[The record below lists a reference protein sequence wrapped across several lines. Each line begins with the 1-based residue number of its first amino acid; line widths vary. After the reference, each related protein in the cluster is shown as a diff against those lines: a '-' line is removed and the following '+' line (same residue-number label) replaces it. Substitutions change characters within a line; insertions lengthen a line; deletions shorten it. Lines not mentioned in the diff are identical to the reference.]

1 MLVGIGFV
9 AVLTA
14 AAAERFIR
22 RQRLAKHRRWEYR
35 RPMEIALLIVAI
47 IGAAVLVSRS
57 PLVRSHGEATEAEMR
72 AVAGGANVEKQFK
85 RPPDEG
91 GLL

>member
-1 MLVGIGFV
+1 
-9 AVLTA
+9 
-14 AAAERFIR
+14 
-22 RQRLAKHRRWEYR
+22 
-35 RPMEIALLIVAI
+35 MEIALLIVAI
-47 IGAAVLVSRS
+47 IVAAVLLARS

-72 AVAGGANVEKQFK
+72 SVAGGANVDKQFK